1 MSAKEYFA
9 KDSQSFATRRAK
21 AVAVSKGPRR
31 ATSSLRRSVQSRS
44 FGAAIV
50 VLRAFLGATFIFAGL
65 QKLANPAFFNAANP
79 GSIQAQIAAFHRT
92 SPIAGLLGVAGHS
105 AVAFGIIIALSELAV
120 GLGVTF
126 GVLTR
131 IAALGGM
138 LISTL
143 FFLSVSY
150 HVKPYYYGSD
160 IVFVF
165 AWTPLV
171 IKGDG
176 GLFSLSLALRRR
188 LLKTPTPKYVEISF
202 DNLAANCANRE
213 GDSCGELGQ
222 DANCALDVCP
232 LIHIQAKRSEPTAV
246 VPQDYEGDRR
256 RFLSF
261 ALPVALVSVLEVAGA
276 TLTASIGKALAPK
289 GSFQAASKP
298 LSISNRVTAASQ
310 SSSLATTTTHSATSS
325 KENPAMKPK
334 GVLIGPASS
343 VPVGQVASF
352 SDPKTGGPAYLLH
365 PKADTWDAFS
375 AICPHAGCTVMYE
388 PSNIFACPCHGSEF
402 EADSGMVIQGPA
414 AVGLSRILVV
424 DFLGELYVE
433 N

>member
-1 MSAKEYFA
+1 MSDDDYVANVG
-9 KDSQSFATRRAK
+9 QSFATRRAK
-21 AVAVSKGPRR
+21 AISVSKGPKS
-31 ATSSLRRSVQSRS
+31 ASSRVRRSVQSRS
-44 FGAAIV
+44 FGTAIV
-50 VLRAFLGATFIFAGL
+50 VLRAFLGVTFIFAGL
-65 QKLANPAFFNAANP
+65 QKLANPAFFNPANP

-92 SPIAGLLGVAGHS
+92 SPIASLLGVAGHN

-120 GLGVTF
+120 GLGVAF

-131 IAALGGM
+131 TAALGGM

-150 HVKPYYYGSD
+150 HVRPYYYGSD

-171 IKGDG
+171 IKGEG
-176 GLFSLSLALRRR
+176 GLFSLSLAVRRR
-188 LLKTPTPKYVEISF
+188 SLKTPKPKYVEISF
-202 DNLAANCANRE
+202 DNLAANCANRS
-213 GDSCGELGQ
+213 GDKCIELGQ
-222 DANCALDVCP
+222 EVHCAFEVCP
-232 LIHIQAKRSEPTAV
+232 LIHVQVKQSEPAAMAM
-246 VPQDYEGDRR
+246 QDYEGDRR
-256 RFLSF
+256 RFLLF
-261 ALPVALVSVLEVAGA
+261 ALPVAIVSFLEIAMA
-276 TLTASIGKALAPK
+276 TLTASIGDAFAPK
-289 GSFQAASKP
+289 VSFKSAAKP
-298 LSISNRVTAASQ
+298 LSISKGASVASRVSATV
-310 SSSLATTTTHSATSS
+310 TTTTYNGTNS
-325 KENPAMKPK
+325 KQNPAMKPK
-334 GVLIGPASS
+334 GIPIGPASS

-402 EADSGMVIQGPA
+402 EADTGMVIQGPA

-424 DFLGELYVE
+424 NYLGQLYVE
-433 N
+433 D

>member
-1 MSAKEYFA
+1 MSAEEYVA
-9 KDSQSFATRRAK
+9 KDGQSFATRRAR
-21 AVAVSKGPRR
+21 AVSVSKGPKR
-31 ATSSLRRSVQSRS
+31 ATSGVRRSVQSRS

-50 VLRAFLGATFIFAGL
+50 VLRAFLGVTFIFAAL

-79 GSIQAQIAAFHRT
+79 ASIQAQIAAFHRT
-92 SPIAGLLGVAGHS
+92 SPISSLLGVAGHN
-105 AVAFGIIIALSELAV
+105 AVAFGMIIALSELAV

-131 IAALGGM
+131 IASLGGM

-188 LLKTPTPKYVEISF
+188 LLKAPTPKYVEISF

-222 DANCALDVCP
+222 DVNCAFEVCP
-232 LIHIQAKRSEPTAV
+232 LIHVQAKRSEPMVV

-261 ALPVALVSVLEVAGA
+261 ALPVAIVSVLEVAVA
-276 TLTASIGKALAPK
+276 TLTASIGEAFAPK
-289 GSFQAASKP
+289 GNFQAASKP
-298 LSISNRVTAASQ
+298 LSLSERVSTASRV
-310 SSSLATTTTHSATSS
+310 SSTTTTTLSAASS
-325 KENPAMKPK
+325 KQNPAMKPK
-334 GVLIGPASS
+334 GVPIGPASS

-365 PKADTWDAFS
+365 PKPDTWDAFS

-402 EADSGMVIQGPA
+402 EADSGTVIQGPA

-424 DFLGELYVE
+424 DFLGQLYVVD
-433 N
+433 